1 MAVHFDGACAVAVAE
16 HSGVHFAAQFEHFCA
31 FGAGREV
38 LAAVVEGLNL
48 FRDGEVFVG
57 DGAVGDFLW
66 WSRVFELSEC
76 LSLPGLSDGR
86 RGRLG
91 RCAAAVIGG
100 VVGPISA
107 AGSLPGNGDADVDAE
122 ESGEHGGGQFG
133 GQAEQRCRSILSGP
147 GAFNPVHG
155 CCMRILVVSPR

>member
-66 WSRVFELSEC
+66 RSGGLELSEY
-76 LSLPGLSDGR
+76 LSGLGSWDRFSWWVG
-86 RGRLG
+86 GLV
-91 RCAAAVIGG
+91 AAAVVGG
-100 VVGPISA
+100 VVGPVSV
-107 AGSLPGNGDADVDAE
+107 AGALPGDGDADGDAE
-122 ESGEHGGGQFG
+122 QSGEQGCGEFG
-133 GQAEQRCRSILSGP
+133 GEVEQRAGAVLSWAEP
-147 GAFNPVHG
+147 E
-155 CCMRILVVSPR
+155 LS